1 MADQV
6 AADVV
11 ALRRFSWVPVVR
23 GVILLVLGVL
33 MLSHPVETAT
43 ALAWVFG
50 VFAVIDGVMSL
61 VQWWTNRRVE
71 GSLWWLVIAAME
83 LAVGVVV
90 IVWPSQ
96 TVRVVFYLV
105 AIWMLLL
112 GIFGII
118 GSATLYRVRDLGWY
132 WSLAFGL
139 IAFLF
144 GLLLLLNPQ
153 TSVKVVVVVLGL
165 FAFAAGALLVV
176 GGFAIRAL
184 ASHLAPRSAEP
195 VPPRTVEPGGPEA

>member
-1 MADQV
+1 MADQL
-6 AADVV
+6 AADVA
-11 ALRRFSWVPVVR
+11 ALRRLSWVPVIR

-33 MLSHPVETAT
+33 MLAHPFETAT

-50 VFAVIDGVMSL
+50 VFAVVDAVVSVL
-61 VQWWTNRRVE
+61 QWWTNRRVD
-71 GSLWWLVIAAME
+71 GSLWWLVTAVME
-83 LAVGVVV
+83 LAIGLVV
-90 IVWPSQ
+90 ILWPSQ

-105 AIWMLLL
+105 AIWMLML

-118 GSATLYRVRDLGWY
+118 GSATLYRVRDIGWY

-144 GLLLLLNPQ
+144 GLLLIINPQ
-153 TSVKVVVVVLGL
+153 TSVRVVVVVLGL

-176 GGFAIRAL
+176 GGFAIRAM
-184 ASHLAPRSAEP
+184 AGHIEPKPGEGPTAPK
-195 VPPRTVEPGGPEA
+195 VVEPEA